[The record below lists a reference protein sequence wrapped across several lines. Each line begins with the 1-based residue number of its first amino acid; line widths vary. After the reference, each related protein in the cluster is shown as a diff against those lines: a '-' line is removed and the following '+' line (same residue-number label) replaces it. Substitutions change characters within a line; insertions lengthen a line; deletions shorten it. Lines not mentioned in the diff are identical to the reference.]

1 MKESD
6 PSNWQAEPAP
16 IRSEV
21 LEGLVGYRLRRA
33 ATVFMT
39 DFRLA
44 MGDSSIR
51 PVLFAMLSIVAENPG
66 INQTSLGRALGIQRA
81 NLVPLVN
88 DLLERKLIERR
99 PAQQD
104 KRAFAL
110 FLSSKGQ
117 AELIEA
123 TKRIRAQEQRRLKPL
138 DKKERAQLLELLRR
152 ISGE

>member
-1 MKESD
+1 MLESD
-6 PSNWQAEPAP
+6 PSHWQAEPAA

-33 ATVFMT
+33 AGLFLA
-39 DFRLA
+39 DFRRA
-44 MGDSSIR
+44 VGDDSIR

-88 DLLERKLIERR
+88 ELLARGLIDRQ
-99 PAQQD
+99 PAYQD

-110 FLSSKGQ
+110 LLTEAGQ
-117 AELIEA
+117 AELA
-123 TKRIRAQEQRRLKPL
+123 RSTKRIRAQEQRRLKPL
-138 DKKERAQLLELLRR
+138 DKKERSQLLELLRR
-152 ISGE
+152 ISAE

>member
-1 MKESD
+1 MRESD
-6 PSNWQAEPAP
+6 PSNWQAEPAS

-88 DLLERKLIERR
+88 DLLERGLIERR
-99 PAQQD
+99 QAQQD

-110 FLSSKGQ
+110 LLSSKGET
-117 AELIEA
+117 ELAEA
-123 TKRIRAQEQRRLKPL
+123 TKRIRAQEQKRLKPL

-152 ISGE
+152 ISAE

>member
-1 MKESD
+1 MIESD

-39 DFRLA
+39 DFRRA
-44 MGDSSIR
+44 MGDSPVR
-51 PVLFAMLSIVAENPG
+51 PVLFAMLAIVAENPG

-88 DLLERKLIERR
+88 ELLERALIERQ
-99 PAQQD
+99 PAAND

-110 FLSSKGQ
+110 VLSDAGRDMLTTCTARINAHEERMLARLSA
-117 AELIEA
+117 AER
-123 TKRIRAQEQRRLKPL
+123 T
-138 DKKERAQLLELLRR
+138 QLLDLLAR
-152 ISGE
+152 INRE